1 MTEQGFPFDTNSW
14 YGMFAPAGTPDAIVQ
29 RLNAE
34 VNLALASAEMRERF
48 MQLNM
53 ADPPIRTAAQFAQ
66 TVRDDVTAWGNVIR
80 ANHITVD

>member
-1 MTEQGFPFDTNSW
+1 M
-14 YGMFAPAGTPDAIVQ
+14 
-29 RLNAE
+29 
-34 VNLALASAEMRERF
+34 NLALASAEMRERF

-53 ADPPIRTAAQFAQ
+53 ADPPIKTTAQFAQ